1 MGKIKGKLF
10 VVEGRRL
17 IPLAFLLILLVTL
30 SIYDNF
36 RVDTTARVVEEVKV
50 ENEIQFSTTDK
61 GQKKVSPTLRVAAQ
75 QEQWALFAKEFKLE
89 LPEYPFNPHGEIG
102 LFVYNGKIR
111 HIEILPQ
118 ADKQVQVRIAV
129 DVKDDFYHLATIE
142 KKDFWQEDK
151 DYLWVLTDH
160 KGKIIEEVILEEKKS
175 EDTEEKDEEDEEDE
189 DQESQQS

>member
-1 MGKIKGKLF
+1 M
-10 VVEGRRL
+10 
-17 IPLAFLLILLVTL
+17 AFLLVLLVTL

-50 ENEIQFSTTDK
+50 ENEINFSTTDK
-61 GQKKVSPTLRVAAQ
+61 GQKKVNPTLRVAVE
-75 QEQWALFAKEFKLE
+75 QEQWAQFAKEFKLE

-118 ADKQVQVRIAV
+118 ADTQVQVRIVV

-142 KKDFWQEDK
+142 RKDFWQEGK

-160 KGKIIEEVILEEKKS
+160 KGKIIEEVILGEKVS
-175 EDTEEKDEEDEEDE
+175 EDTEENDEEEEE
-189 DQESQQS
+189 QGTEQL